1 MSENKFNDNRRA
13 VGIVSSILFHA
24 ALLLILFS
32 AISVAPP
39 KEPPIQELLVEFA
52 PEPEIIKPA
61 KINPAPAETIR
72 KGKPEVV
79 AKPDPKPN
87 NRQPKPTQPT
97 ATPSGDVEL
106 PVPEEPKET
115 IKPGTL
121 FTTATDKPQDDATS
135 KPNAAFPGNPN
146 GNSETGAMGSGT
158 GSGISFDL
166 GGRALVNAIQPVHN
180 ENIPSKD
187 GVSVV
192 VEITVDKNGNVTTAK
207 VVSFNKNNEAV
218 KTTTTNSNLREAAR
232 KAALGTKFATAKEE
246 RQYGYIVYR
255 FRWQ

>member
-87 NRQPKPTQPT
+87 NKQPKPTQPT

-166 GGRALVNAIQPVHN
+166 GGRSIIGTPPQPTHN

-187 GVSVV
+187 GVVVV
-192 VEITVDKNGNVTTAK
+192 VEITVDKNGKVATARAGVSNGKNVTNT
-207 VVSFNKNNEAV
+207 SNKN
-218 KTTTTNSNLREAAR
+218 LWEAAR
-232 KAALGTKFATAKEE
+232 KAALATKFSEMPKVEK
-246 RQYGYIVYR
+246 QYGYMVYR